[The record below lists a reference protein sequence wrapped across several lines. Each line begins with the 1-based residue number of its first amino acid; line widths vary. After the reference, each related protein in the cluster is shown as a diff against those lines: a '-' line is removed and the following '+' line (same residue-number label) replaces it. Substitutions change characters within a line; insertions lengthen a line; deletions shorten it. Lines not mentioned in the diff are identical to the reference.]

1 MPQRKW
7 QRTLPS
13 YLIEPEST
21 SGRRPPSVRDQ
32 EVGSSK
38 RCFRGWGT
46 LATGSNRARYGMG
59 PQNGGPCT
67 GVIASSGGEPSHS
80 AACER
85 ESVEFDGDR
94 AVCQNG
100 YVEEALVADFRAVRA
115 GEHVM
120 EAGGRGNGRVLIAVL
135 TVPRR
140 ELASIGRLAG
150 VVGA

>member
-1 MPQRKW
+1 MH
-7 QRTLPS
+7 
-13 YLIEPEST
+13 
-21 SGRRPPSVRDQ
+21 
-32 EVGSSK
+32 
-38 RCFRGWGT
+38 C
-46 LATGSNRARYGMG
+46 
-59 PQNGGPCT
+59 
-67 GVIASSGGEPSHS
+67 VIASSGSERSQS

-85 ESVEFDGDR
+85 ESVECDGDR

-150 VVGA
+150 VVGRENGLARHRCGVVDSPIRAY